1 LRLCICLTV
10 AADREQDNGPIPSR
24 LKGGSAVEKET
35 AMPSPNPVHALL
47 AKLETERLS
56 LVQKLAQSSAL
67 SADALKE
74 LATLQAALTA
84 VSEEIEAHGPK
95 LGWGSEKELK

>member
-1 LRLCICLTV
+1 
-10 AADREQDNGPIPSR
+10 
-24 LKGGSAVEKET
+24 
-35 AMPSPNPVHALL
+35 MPSPHPVHALL

-84 VSEEIEAHGPK
+84 VSEEIKTHGPK
-95 LGWGSEKELK
+95 LGGGSGKELE

>member
-1 LRLCICLTV
+1 
-10 AADREQDNGPIPSR
+10 
-24 LKGGSAVEKET
+24 
-35 AMPSPNPVHALL
+35 MPTPHPVHALL

-56 LVQKLAQSSAL
+56 LVEKLAEGSTL

-84 VSEEIEAHGPK
+84 VSDAIKTHGPR
-95 LGWGSEKELK
+95 LGWGGERLE

>member
-1 LRLCICLTV
+1 MAT
-10 AADREQDNGPIPSR
+10 PH
-24 LKGGSAVEKET
+24 
-35 AMPSPNPVHALL
+35 PVHALR

-56 LVQKLAQSSAL
+56 LVEKLASSSMV

-84 VSEEIEAHGPK
+84 VIEEIEAHGAR
-95 LGWGSEKELK
+95 LGWGSGTELK